1 MECSEYIEAMME
13 ADIGELRGEGTSSLA
28 AHVRVCAECAR
39 QAALLIRGT
48 QFLAQGVGMGSGAG
62 PAPGMVRVLARTKP
76 SWPRRLAVSALP
88 AAALVLLAVGIER
101 YGAVSSR
108 PVERASA
115 VATDTE
121 AVEAMTPGVELQAGR
136 NAVVF
141 RTSNPKITVVWYYPT
156 EGGP

>member
-1 MECSEYIEAMME
+1 MECSEYVEAMME
-13 ADIGELRGEGTSSLA
+13 ADIGQLRGEGASALA
-28 AHVRVCAECAR
+28 AHVRVCADCAR

-48 QFLAQGVGMGSGAG
+48 QFLAREMGMGSGAD
-62 PAPGMVRVLARTKP
+62 PALGVRRVLVKTKQ

-88 AAALVLLAVGIER
+88 AAALVLLALGIER
-101 YGAVSSR
+101 YGMVSPR
-108 PVERASA
+108 PVDRPSA
-115 VATDTE
+115 VATDVD
-121 AVEAMTPGVELQAGR
+121 AVEAKTPGVELQAGR